1 MKNKLK
7 FYLFFSGIIFSILG
21 SFFIFQFSFSAE
33 KIDILGGLSKSTPIE
48 IQQNANFNDIISNVV
63 GTALSFIAV
72 IFFIIILYGGFMW
85 MTASGNED
93 QAKKAKDIIIA
104 SAIGVIIIMSSYT
117 LIKFIFN
124 TIENKDTSTKEL
136 LNTCKEYNPNWDCM
150 DIAKCAGRDGLADL
164 TNATTECAK
173 GNLNNCIIGK
183 CMADGLDKEVNT
195 ICCLP
200 YVSPCTLENPGY
212 KCVDNANKCTS
223 LPVGEVE
230 DGLCDGVEVCC
241 DSREVWTYY
250 YHEMSTS
257 WSIEEGKEGQIEKF
271 ACVSTIG
278 SIKIGGP
285 VEINTNF
292 LLDGKNVWGSQWG
305 SIIDNPTLNLGSLGK
320 YQFNSE
326 AECQEYGE
334 TEKVFCLKYDRTK
347 GFYCSEL
354 LKGQS
359 TKDCAET
366 SSRLFGE
373 LVNGLDIPCLVAKDS
388 RNN

>member
-7 FYLFFSGIIFSILG
+7 FYLFFIGIFISFLS
-21 SFFIFQFSFSAE
+21 SFFVFQYSFSAQ
-33 KIDILGGLSKSTPIE
+33 KVDVLGGLSKSTPIT
-48 IQQNANFNDIISNVV
+48 IQKNANVNDIVSNII
-63 GTALSFIAV
+63 GTALSFVAI
-72 IFFIIILYGGFMW
+72 IFFIIIIYGGFLW

-93 QAKKAKDIIIA
+93 QAKKGLDIVIA
-104 SAIGVIIIMSSYT
+104 SVIGVVIILSSYT
-117 LIKFIFN
+117 LVKFIFS
-124 TIENKDTSTKEL
+124 TVESGQDTNKEL
-136 LNTCKEYNPNWDCM
+136 VNSCKQYNPNWDCM
-150 DIAKCAGRDGLADL
+150 DITKCAGKDGNRGL
-164 TNATTECAK
+164 TDAKTECK
-173 GNLNNCIIGK
+173 PDNTNNCIVGK

-212 KCVDNANKCTS
+212 KCVDNEELCTS
-223 LPVGEVE
+223 AVASGE
-230 DGLCDGVEVCC
+230 GLCEESESCC
-241 DSREVWTYY
+241 DSREVWTYSPTNT
-250 YHEMSTS
+250 E
-257 WSIEEGKEGQIEKF
+257 WSDLEGSEGQIKKF
-271 ACVSTIG
+271 SCISEMGYIDAT
-278 SIKIGGP
+278 SI
-285 VEINTNF
+285 NF
-292 LLDGKNVWGSQWG
+292 NNSVWFKQSGIFG
-305 SIIDNPTLNLGSLGK
+305 IDFRKSDAGK

-373 LVNGLDIPCLVAKDS
+373 LVNGLDIPCLVSKDS
-388 RNN
+388 YNS